1 MTCANGSDASKMLV
15 CRKDSDAIALNKP
28 MKPKLLA
35 SATLLTTFS
44 LVNPADA
51 ANPEHI
57 RQLLSTKQCQKCDL
71 SNAGLVMGNLANA
84 NLSGADLSRA
94 NLSRANLT
102 GADLSGANLTGAS
115 LFGANLSG
123 ANLTGANLNAVD
135 MRDTV
140 LAQANL
146 VGASLTNAN
155 FLGAI
160 GMPSY
165 TGTAE
170 DFYRWAMAEAERD
183 NYSRAMELFSQAL
196 NIKPD
201 YPEVYLG
208 RGMVR
213 YQQGDRTAALADTQH
228 AAQLFTA
235 QGNLEGY
242 KLAQD
247 VTKGIETA
255 GKPRRSGGGSNFL
268 NLLSGIATL
277 GLQLFF

>member
-15 CRKDSDAIALNKP
+15 CGKDPDAIALNKL

-44 LVNPADA
+44 LVNPAEA

-57 RQLLSTKQCQKCDL
+57 RQLLSTKQCPKCDL

-102 GADLSGANLTGAS
+102 GADFSGANLTGAS

-123 ANLTGANLNAVD
+123 ANLSGANLNAVD

-170 DFYRWAMAEAERD
+170 DFYGWAMAEAERD

-196 NIKPD
+196 NIKPTI
-201 YPEVYLG
+201 PKFTWG
-208 RGMVR
+208 
-213 YQQGDRTAALADTQH
+213 AAWFAS
-228 AAQLFTA
+228 
-235 QGNLEGY
+235 NR
-242 KLAQD
+242 
-247 VTKGIETA
+247 VTE
-255 GKPRRSGGGSNFL
+255 PQRSQIPSERHN
-268 NLLSGIATL
+268 S
-277 GLQLFF
+277 LQLKEIWRVTN